1 MQFTLGLHTFVSLA
15 DLDRERSLQDQLAL
29 HPRPLDGIEHH
40 SFAHLTN
47 SHRTLKPKWRT
58 DEQSGGQFTRSRPMW
73 FPIVVFGGLLMIL
86 AGASGFAYFLFF
98 YPFRDS
104 VSHADNIWYYF
115 FFATMIATGAIFIGF
130 AFYKHLWTT
139 IIECRHDGTVG
150 FVQRSPVLPGRSES
164 FAAEQV
170 QLLVA
175 TVRFPGVAPGVPFRR
190 YALLLA
196 GNGDVLHAL
205 AVQRGLIALDR
216 ILSDL
221 PFPLNHCPLFL
232 LDEVAIDLR

>member
-1 MQFTLGLHTFVSLA
+1 MQLTLGLHTFVSLA
-15 DLDRERSLQDQLAL
+15 ELDREKSLQDQLSL
-29 HPRPLDGIEHH
+29 HQRPLDGIEHH

-58 DEQSGGQFTRSRPMW
+58 DEQSGGQFVRSRPMW
-73 FPIVVFGGLLMIL
+73 FPIVVFGGLLTM
-86 AGASGFAYFLFF
+86 AFGASGLGYFLLFNTHTS
-98 YPFRDS
+98 PID
-104 VSHADNIWYYF
+104 HASNMWLYIM
-115 FFATMIATGAIFIGF
+115 FALWILVGSMIIGF
-130 AFYKHLWTT
+130 AFYRYLWTT
-139 IIECRHDGTVG
+139 VIECRHDGTVG
-150 FVQRSPVLPGRSES
+150 FVQRSPVLPGKSES
-164 FAAEQV
+164 FAAEDV

-205 AVQRGLIALDR
+205 AVQRRLSALDR

-232 LDEVAIDLR
+232 LDEVAIDLH